1 MNPSKNQQKDPPM
14 LHHDPPMLCFSPASI
29 CDAGRCPSRQG
40 AGEGLWRRRHWG
52 DSVGGAGAR
61 TGATD
66 VRGGDH
72 LIIPGRQGGR
82 ASSQKWA
89 GHPKNAGLAGPW
101 ISWIMEITWTWTGV
115 FDNLLWG
122 KQRSGKPM
130 VSLEKRSTNGGF

>member
-14 LHHDPPMLCFSPASI
+14 LHHDPPMLCFFPASI

-72 LIIPGRQGGR
+72 LIAPGRQGGR
-82 ASSQKWA
+82 ASSQQWA
-89 GHPKNAGLAGPW
+89 GHPKNADGRPMNIMNHGNGCPKMRKLASAEHLDLDRRFLQFALG
-101 ISWIMEITWTWTGV
+101 
-115 FDNLLWG
+115 
-122 KQRSGKPM
+122 
-130 VSLEKRSTNGGF
+130 